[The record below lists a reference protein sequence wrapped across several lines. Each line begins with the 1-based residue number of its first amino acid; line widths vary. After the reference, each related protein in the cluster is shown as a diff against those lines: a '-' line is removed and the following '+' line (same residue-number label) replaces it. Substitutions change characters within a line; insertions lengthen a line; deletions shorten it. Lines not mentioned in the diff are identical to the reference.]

1 MGSDRAFLPH
11 PWGAER
17 SWGAGQS
24 GEGAEIGFVSL
35 ILSLPEKLIL
45 KNWCGGRGRG
55 LNSFLPGAELDGWTG
70 EKLAARPQLGV
81 R

>member
-1 MGSDRAFLPH
+1 M
-11 PWGAER
+11 
-17 SWGAGQS
+17 
-24 GEGAEIGFVSL
+24 SL

-55 LNSFLPGAELDGWTG
+55 LNSFLPGVELDGWTG